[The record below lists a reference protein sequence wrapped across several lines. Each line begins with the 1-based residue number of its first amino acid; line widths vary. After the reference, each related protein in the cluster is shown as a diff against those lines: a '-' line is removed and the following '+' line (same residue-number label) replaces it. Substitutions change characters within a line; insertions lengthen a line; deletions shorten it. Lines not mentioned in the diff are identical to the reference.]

1 MSSHAKSLQEQ
12 LAEKLNKING
22 QHQPYLSDGKDE
34 VFDNRLNKPHQPM
47 ASSAASFVWPERFS
61 EEERQLIGIEIAD
74 TREKLNMTQGTL
86 ARLTGIAA
94 AEISRIET
102 GKVVRIDKATIK
114 NIGHVLGKDFN
125 EEVQA
130 ICTPSK
136 RSDKSIVA
144 STNGRGLTLSDER
157 TVRIGGHNFEFKCS
171 ISDYDFK
178 VVLKSDDLINET
190 TIYQGKRAVDGLFLD
205 ALKEIARLVNKGL

>member
-1 MSSHAKSLQEQ
+1 MSSHTKSLQEQ
-12 LAEKLNKING
+12 LNEKLNKING
-22 QHQPYLSDGKDE
+22 QHQPYLNDGKDE